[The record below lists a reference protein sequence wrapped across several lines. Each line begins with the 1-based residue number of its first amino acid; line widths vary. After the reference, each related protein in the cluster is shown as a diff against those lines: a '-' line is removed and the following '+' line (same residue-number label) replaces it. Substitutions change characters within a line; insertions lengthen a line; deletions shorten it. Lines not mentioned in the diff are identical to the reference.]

1 MHMLKKQ
8 FACFLAAL
16 IVLQIFVFTIQA
28 APSSAELKL
37 NSEAALL
44 IDAENETV
52 LYEKN
57 AHKKMA
63 PASLTKLMI
72 LLLAM
77 EDLEAGRVDQD
88 STVTISERAWRTGAD
103 ESQMFLNAGQRV
115 SFKELIDGIAV
126 VSANDACIAVAEHL
140 NGSVEVFVQRMN
152 SRAAELGL
160 KNSHFANVH
169 GLDDP
174 AHHMSAA
181 DVAHLTSYLIRSH
194 PEALAIS
201 SKKELTFN
209 EILQFNYNTLLG
221 KYPGTDGMK
230 TGNTPK
236 AGYCLASTAEQQGM
250 RLIGVTMHADTKG
263 KRHNDSVAL
272 LDYGFCNYELK
283 TLYEEGKVVTTIPV
297 KRGQKKEAALVSP
310 DPVRA
315 VVPRNN
321 QGYKIT
327 EELDLPR
334 SLNAPVEKGDV
345 VGTLRLKDAQGKTIT
360 EVELKAKESLSRLGF
375 FPHIWRQAGDL
386 FSGLWK
392 RIRR

>member
-8 FACFLAAL
+8 FACFLAVL
-16 IVLQIFVFTIQA
+16 IVLQVFVVPLQA
-28 APSSAELKL
+28 APSNAELKL
-37 NSEAALL
+37 NSRAAML
-44 IDAENETV
+44 IDAEHGTV
-52 LYEKN
+52 LYKKN
-57 AHKKMA
+57 ADKQLA

-72 LLLAM
+72 LLLAQ
-77 EDLEAGRVDQD
+77 EDLDAGRVDRD
-88 STVTISERAWRTGAD
+88 SAVTISERAWRTGAD

-115 SFKELIDGIAV
+115 SFKELLDGIAI

-152 SRAAELGL
+152 RRAAELGL
-160 KNSHFANVH
+160 ENSHFVNVH

-181 DVAHLTSYLIRSH
+181 DIARLAFYLIRNH
-194 PEALAIS
+194 PEVLARCS
-201 SKKELTFN
+201 EKELTFN
-209 EILQFNYNTLLG
+209 EIRQFNFNTLLG
-221 KYPGTDGMK
+221 KYPGADGLK
-230 TGNTPK
+230 TGHTSK
-236 AGYCLASTAEQQGM
+236 AGYCLVSTAEQQGM
-250 RLIGVTMHADTKG
+250 RLIGVTMHADNKSE
-263 KRHNDSVAL
+263 RHSDSVAL

-297 KRGQKKEAALVSP
+297 KRGQKKEAALVAP
-310 DPVRA
+310 DPVRV

-321 QGYKIT
+321 HGCKIT

-334 SLNAPVEKGDV
+334 ALDAPVEKGAV

-375 FPHIWRQAGDL
+375 FPHLWRQAGDF

-392 RIRR
+392 RLRP